1 MPNFWQLATLS
12 IHKMQ
17 HNTLRIFIFDWKV
30 SNFVSLPWKLINPYY
45 HSLDSLGMCPPSCKV
60 WIDPLE
66 KQDWTTFLWSAY
78 LLPWTA
84 GCWHHYATCI
94 FIKRIWCI
102 FFPLCVSFSQLSSM
116 KNISITCFMVKRK
129 ISKLLHTQCMP
140 NITCNNFVSIH
151 LLLKVA

>member
-66 KQDWTTFLWSAY
+66 KQDWTTFFVVRLLTSMNCRVLTSLCNMHIHKADLMHIFSPVCFLLIAY
-78 LLPWTA
+78 LNEKHL
-84 GCWHHYATCI
+84 HYMFYGQEKNKQVITY
-94 FIKRIWCI
+94 
-102 FFPLCVSFSQLSSM
+102 SM
-116 KNISITCFMVKRK
+116 
-129 ISKLLHTQCMP
+129 H
-140 NITCNNFVSIH
+140 
-151 LLLKVA
+151 A

>member
-1 MPNFWQLATLS
+1 
-12 IHKMQ
+12 MQ
-17 HNTLRIFIFDWKV
+17 YNHLRILILDRKL
-30 SNFVSLPWKLINPYY
+30 SNFLSLPWKLDNPYY

-78 LLPWTA
+78 LLPWTV

-102 FFPLCVSFSQLSSM
+102 FFPQCVSFLQLISM
-116 KNISITCFMVKRK
+116 KSISITCFMVKKSYYILNAWLILPVITYFVIFRLY
-129 ISKLLHTQCMP
+129 IPTLLPNSKFF
-140 NITCNNFVSIH
+140 IRE
-151 LLLKVA
+151 